1 MPDEKLEQVKDEIQ
15 RGLLFLSTISET
27 GTVHSALFPI
37 LDRLREQFQAGDRVQ
52 PVAPDTVPVE
62 NMSSDILTTQDHETI
77 IIAIHKAM
85 CEEAFICIYEKPNSV
100 PGFAAAV
107 RGKAKSIHHGDTR
120 HHSPVHFFTIHQPQF
135 YRAAI

>member
-1 MPDEKLEQVKDEIQ
+1 MSDEKLEQVKDEIQ

-37 LDRLREQFQAGDRVQ
+37 LNRLREQYQAGDRGQ
-52 PVAPDTVPVE
+52 TVAPGTVTAE
-62 NMSSDILTTQDHETI
+62 TMSSDVLTTQNYEMI
-77 IIAIHKAM
+77 IIAVHKAM

-107 RGKAKSIHHGDTR
+107 RGEAKSIY
-120 HHSPVHFFTIHQPQF
+120 HSD
-135 YRAAI
+135 A